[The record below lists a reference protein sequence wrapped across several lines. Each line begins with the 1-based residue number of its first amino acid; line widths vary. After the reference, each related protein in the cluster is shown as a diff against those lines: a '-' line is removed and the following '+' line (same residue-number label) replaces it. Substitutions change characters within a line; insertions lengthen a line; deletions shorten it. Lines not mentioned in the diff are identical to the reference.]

1 MPPSANLKVVRGSV
15 VGHRQR
21 VEILSS
27 GCESEVEVPVQE
39 HADGERHVRFVGR
52 VRQRPRQP
60 VVGQSGAVSSQ
71 ISALNSPNKPLQP
84 GVLNHPNESL
94 DQPQTLPPNRKRSAS
109 ACVVV
114 FQCLI
119 EGV

>member
-94 DQPQTLPPNRKRSAS
+94 QPTPLPTR
-109 ACVVV
+109 
-114 FQCLI
+114 
-119 EGV
+119 